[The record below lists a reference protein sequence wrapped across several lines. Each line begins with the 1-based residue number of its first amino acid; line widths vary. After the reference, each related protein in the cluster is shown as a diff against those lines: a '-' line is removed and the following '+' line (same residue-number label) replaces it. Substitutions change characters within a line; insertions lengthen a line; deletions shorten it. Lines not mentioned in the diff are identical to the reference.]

1 MKEDIAA
8 LKASDQRL
16 RADLMATNLALA
28 AIASVLTTEQQRQML
43 KALAE
48 LGVMQEQS
56 FERLGQESLL
66 SMQQAANQR
75 MYSALEGTMK
85 MRQAKA
91 GG

>member
-1 MKEDIAA
+1 MQEDTAA

-28 AIASVLTTEQQRQML
+28 AIASVLTNEQQHQVL

-48 LGVMQEQS
+48 LRVMQEQS
-56 FERLGQESLL
+56 FAQAGQESLL
-66 SMQQAANQR
+66 PLQQAANQR
-75 MYSALEGTMK
+75 MYSNLQGTMK
-85 MRQAKA
+85 MRQAKT